1 MVGDLKNG
9 RTVHSLVR
17 LLSLYSVTLNFVAPP
32 GLAMPESVKLEAEK
46 AGIQVFET
54 PSLASV
60 IAKTDV
66 LYVTR
71 VQQERF
77 TDAAEYERVKNA
89 YVVNNELL
97 AGAKE
102 HCIVMHPLPRN
113 AELDPGVDVSRDSS
127 FTVDLGELSSFESE
141 ADTLFLF
148 SFPLFFL
155 LTVRPT
161 SRRIFPS
168 KYTSVSL

>member
-1 MVGDLKNG
+1 
-9 RTVHSLVR
+9 
-17 LLSLYSVTLNFVAPP
+17 
-32 GLAMPESVKLEAEK
+32 MPESVKLEAEK

-77 TDAAEYERVKNA
+77 TDLAEYERVKNA

-97 AGAKE
+97 SGAKE

-113 AELDPGVDVSRDSS
+113 AELDPEVDVS
-127 FTVDLGELSSFESE
+127 F
-141 ADTLFLF
+141 
-148 SFPLFFL
+148 FP
-155 LTVRPT
+155 
-161 SRRIFPS
+161 SIFPFP
-168 KYTSVSL
+168 SLEERPELTRHLSLLLIVRSPSCLHEAK

>member
-1 MVGDLKNG
+1 L
-9 RTVHSLVR
+9 TC
-17 LLSLYSVTLNFVAPP
+17 SV
-32 GLAMPESVKLEAEK
+32 
-46 AGIQVFET
+46 
-54 PSLASV
+54 
-60 IAKTDV
+60 AKTDV

-113 AELDPGVDVSRDSS
+113 AELDPGVDVSTLELDLFFANSRKLTLS
-127 FTVDLGELSSFESE
+127 F
-141 ADTLFLF
+141 F
-148 SFPLFFL
+148 SFPLL
-155 LTVRPT
+155 LPLSSTNVVPHISGKVSSRPLYGT
-161 SRRIFPS
+161 RTI
-168 KYTSVSL
+168 VEN

>member
-1 MVGDLKNG
+1 MNGLTITMVGDLKNG
-9 RTVHSLVR
+9 RTVHSLVK

-32 GLAMPESVKLEAEK
+32 GLGMPESVKLEAEK

-77 TDAAEYERVKNA
+77 TDVAEYERVKNA

-113 AELDPGVDVSRDSS
+113 AELDPEVDVSSPTWVSRYGRS
-127 FTVDLGELSSFESE
+127 ESG
-141 ADTLFLF
+141 
-148 SFPLFFL
+148 
-155 LTVRPT
+155 
-161 SRRIFPS
+161 
-168 KYTSVSL
+168 